1 MKLRLPKTVRVL
13 ILIGAV
19 YGFLLSVNLLGG
31 SLKLLGKGFVTGLI
45 SNTSNPF
52 IGLFIGILATSLV
65 QSSSVTTCIVVA
77 FVGTGTLSITNA
89 IPIIMGA
96 NIGTTVTNI
105 LVSMAHI
112 TRKGEFERAFSA
124 AVVHD
129 FFNLLCVL
137 VFFPLE
143 IYFHIIEKVS
153 YFLAGMFQDMG
164 GLEIANP
171 LKIILDPST
180 EFIKDLLTH
189 SPLLILF
196 LSLIFIFIALT
207 ILVAMTRSLM
217 SERTELFLDK
227 YLFGTPGKSFLL
239 GLLLT
244 AIIQSSSVT
253 TSLVVP
259 LVGAGLLTLRKIY
272 PYALGAN
279 LGTVITAILA
289 SLVTG
294 SFVGVQAAFA
304 HLSFNILGILV
315 WYPLREAP
323 LRLAEGF
330 SSFVKEKRFLALV
343 YMVLGFFVIPLF
355 LIIFTRR

>member
-1 MKLRLPKTVRVL
+1 
-13 ILIGAV
+13 
-19 YGFLLSVNLLGG
+19 
-31 SLKLLGKGFVTGLI
+31 
-45 SNTSNPF
+45 
-52 IGLFIGILATSLV
+52 
-65 QSSSVTTCIVVA
+65 
-77 FVGTGTLSITNA
+77 
-89 IPIIMGA
+89 
-96 NIGTTVTNI
+96 
-105 LVSMAHI
+105 
-112 TRKGEFERAFSA
+112 
-124 AVVHD
+124 
-129 FFNLLCVL
+129 
-137 VFFPLE
+137 
-143 IYFHIIEKVS
+143 
-153 YFLAGMFQDMG
+153 MG

-171 LKIILDPST
+171 LKIILNPST
-180 EFIKDLLTH
+180 EFIKDLLAH

-196 LSLIFIFIALT
+196 LSLISLFIALS

-217 SERTELFLDK
+217 SERAGLFLDK

-279 LGTVITAILA
+279 VGTVLTAILA

-294 SFVGVQAAFA
+294 SFAGVQAAFA

-330 SSFVKEKRFLALV
+330 SSLVKGKRFLALI